1 MAGRPSVT
9 STKQSGRIRLVW
21 RRVVQ
26 ALEYAAA
33 LILAGIML
41 LTVVDVGA
49 RYAFQRPIAAGFEVT
64 EMAMQVMIYLCIA
77 VAVASNDHIRVTL
90 IDPVLKRVS
99 WLKRTIDGV
108 SGVAIAMALAGMG
121 IAMIGLAA
129 GKSGEVTLVL
139 GLPIAAVAW
148 TIALTLILSA
158 ALAAYAIV
166 AGPTDDE
173 ADDD

>member
-1 MAGRPSVT
+1 MAGRPSVA

-108 SGVAIAMALAGMG
+108 SGVARPLS
-121 IAMIGLAA
+121 GLR
-129 GKSGEVTLVL
+129 GTR
-139 GLPIAAVAW
+139 
-148 TIALTLILSA
+148 
-158 ALAAYAIV
+158 
-166 AGPTDDE
+166 
-173 ADDD
+173 